1 MNATPSAQ
9 IVEDVCRL
17 DPDLDPR
24 VVEDFLSRMDGDY
37 VAGQSVEDVALHVR
51 MTMSLEGATN
61 AVVRVIPRPEER
73 YDVVVVAY
81 DYFAEF
87 SLLCGLLASHG
98 LAIESG
104 RVHTLGA
111 EPRSP
116 AWRRPRT
123 GRPPAAPSRK
133 IVDVFRV
140 APGDPAEAPQGALL
154 EQELRP
160 LLALLAQGRT
170 DEARET
176 LNRRLVGC
184 LARSRAPFAGTVSPI
199 DIAFDD
205 DASAAW
211 TVMRVRGHDT
221 PGFLYAVSNA
231 LAMRHIYVHGVRIES
246 EGTEVRDEF
255 LIGRAAGGRL
265 ESEDERQTLRLA
277 VALIKQF
284 THFLPWAPDPARA
297 LQHFDQ
303 FLDRVMEAGAGSEAL
318 KLLRGPDGFTPLAR
332 VLGSSD
338 FLWEDFLR
346 AHFEQLVPALQ
357 EWQSRPLGSEGRIR
371 ARLEARL
378 EAAGDT
384 DDARVRALNEFK
396 DEEMFAADVKRLL
409 DSRVCLEDFSAT
421 LTELAEAVLEQAFQL
436 GLAPLTAEHGL
447 PRLAD
452 GTQCPVSLLGLG
464 KFGGRE
470 MGYAS
475 DLELIVVYGGP
486 GTTEKS
492 GIDNGQ
498 FFERVAQALPRII
511 ESRDEGIFHV
521 DQRLRPH
528 GNKGPLAT
536 PFPAMQEYYRS
547 GTDAHPF
554 ERQAL
559 IKLRRV
565 GGDEDLGRAVE
576 AFRDSYVWSGEPWD
590 LEAALHLRDRQVRE
604 LVAPG
609 RFNVKYSPGGL
620 VEVEYATQYL
630 QILNGR
636 DRPEVRTP
644 STREALDRLAA
655 VGVLTPSEHRDL
667 AGAYVFWRNVVDALR
682 MVRGNARDLLLP
694 EDGSFEL
701 AFLARRLAYSQ
712 SDWDAAA
719 EGLSRDAARH
729 RDAVSGFFMGRF
741 RG

>member
-1 MNATPSAQ
+1 MSATRSSRL
-9 IVEDVCRL
+9 VDEVCRL
-17 DPDLDPR
+17 DPDLER
-24 VVEDFLSRMDGDY
+24 QLVEEFLAGMDERY
-37 VAGQSVEDVALHVR
+37 AAGKAAGDVALHVR
-51 MTMSLEGATN
+51 MAASLDPATT
-61 AVVRVIPRPEER
+61 AVVRVIPRPEGR
-73 YDVVVVAY
+73 FDVVVVAY

-87 SLLCGLLASHG
+87 SILCGLLASHG
-98 LAIESG
+98 CAIESG
-104 RVHTLGA
+104 RVHTLA
-111 EPRSP
+111 APQPRL
-116 AWRRPRT
+116 RRRQKT
-123 GRPPAAPSRK
+123 GRSAVAPSRK

-140 APGDPAEAPQGALL
+140 VPVDPGPPDGALL
-154 EQELRP
+154 EKELRP

-176 LNRRLVGC
+176 LNRRLVGS
-184 LARSRAPFAGTVSPI
+184 LARSRGPFAGTVSPI
-199 DIAFDD
+199 DITFDD
-205 DASAAW
+205 DSSTAW
-211 TVMRVRGHDT
+211 TVMRVHGHDT
-221 PGFLYAVSNA
+221 PGFLYSVSNA
-231 LAMRHIYVHGVRIES
+231 LAMRRIYVHGVRIES

-255 LIGRAAGGRL
+255 LVGRAGGGRL
-265 ESEDERQTLRLA
+265 DSEGERHTLRLA

-303 FLDRVMEAGAGSEAL
+303 LLDRVMEAGAGSDAL
-318 KLLRGPDGFTPLAR
+318 TLLRGPDGFTRLAR

-346 AHFEQLVPALQ
+346 AHFEQLLPALQ
-357 EWQSRPLGSEGRIR
+357 EWSSRPQGGEARVR
-371 ARLEARL
+371 ARLQARL
-378 EAAGDT
+378 AAAGDAE
-384 DDARVRALNEFK
+384 ARVRALNDFK
-396 DEEMFAADVKRLL
+396 DQEIFVADVKRLL
-409 DSRVCLEDFSAT
+409 DPRVCLEDFSAT
-421 LTELAEAVLEQAFQL
+421 LTELAEAVLGEAFRL
-436 GLAPLTAEHGL
+436 GFEPLAAKHGI

-452 GTQCPVSLLGLG
+452 GSPCPVSLLGLG

-475 DLELIVVYGGP
+475 DLELVVVYGGP
-486 GTTEKS
+486 GTTDTS
-492 GIDNGQ
+492 HIDNGQ
-498 FFERVAQALPRII
+498 FFDRVAQALPHII
-511 ESRDEGIFHV
+511 ESRDEGIFHL

-536 PFPAMQEYYRS
+536 PFPALKEYYAS

-565 GGDEDLGRAVE
+565 GGDEELGRAVE
-576 AFRDSYVWSGEPWD
+576 AFRDSYVWSDAPWD
-590 LEAALHLRDRQVRE
+590 LGSALHLRDRQVRE

-655 VGVLTPSEHRDL
+655 VGVLDARDL
-667 AGAYVFWRNVVDALR
+667 ADLTDAYAFWRNVVDALR

-694 EDGSFEL
+694 VEGSFEM
-701 AFLARRLAYSQ
+701 AFLARRLGYEG

-719 EGLSRDAARH
+719 AELSRDAERH
-729 RDAVSGFFMGRF
+729 REAVSRFFTSRF

>member
-1 MNATPSAQ
+1 MTATRPAKL
-9 IVEDVCRL
+9 VEDVCRFDPGL
-17 DPDLDPR
+17 DPQG
-24 VVEDFLSRMDGDY
+24 VEEFLSGMDEGY
-37 VAGQSVEDVALHVR
+37 VAGQAPGDVALHVR
-51 MTMSLEGATN
+51 MSASLDPTAT
-61 AVVRVIPRPEER
+61 AVVRVVPRPEGTF
-73 YDVVVVAY
+73 DVVVVAY

-87 SLLCGLLASHG
+87 SLLCGLLAAHG

-104 RVHTLGA
+104 RVHTLA
-111 EPRSP
+111 APPRPPEPR
-116 AWRRPRT
+116 RRRT
-123 GRPPAAPSRK
+123 GHGSAAPSRK

-140 APGDPAEAPQGALL
+140 APGRSGGAPDGPLLEGELRALL
-154 EQELRP
+154 E
-160 LLALLAQGRT
+160 LLAQGRT

-176 LNRRLVGC
+176 LNRRLVGS
-184 LARSRAPFAGTVSPI
+184 LARSGASFVGTLSPI
-199 DIAFDD
+199 DITFHD

-211 TVMRVRGHDT
+211 TVMRVRGRDT
-221 PGFLYAVSNA
+221 PGFLYSVANA
-231 LAMRHIYVHGVRIES
+231 LAMRRIYVHGVRIES
-246 EGTEVRDEF
+246 EGAEVRDEF
-255 LIGRAAGGRL
+255 LIGHAAGGRL
-265 ESEDERQTLRLA
+265 ESEGERQTLRLA

-303 FLDRVMEAGAGSEAL
+303 FLDRVMAAGAGSEAL

-346 AHFEQLVPALQ
+346 AHFEQLIPALQ
-357 EWQSRPLGSEGRIR
+357 EWPSRPLGSGERLRVRLR
-371 ARLEARL
+371 ARLESARSA
-378 EAAGDT
+378 E
-384 DDARVRALNEFK
+384 ARVRALNQFK
-396 DEEMFAADVKRLL
+396 DEEIFAADVKRLL
-409 DSRVCLEDFSAT
+409 DPGVCLEDFSAT
-421 LTELAEAVLEQAFQL
+421 LTELAEAVLGEAFHL
-436 GLAPLTAEHGL
+436 GSEPLEAEHGL

-452 GTQCPVSLLGLG
+452 GAPCPVSLIGLG

-475 DLELIVVYGGP
+475 DLELMVVYGGP
-486 GTTEKS
+486 GATEKS
-492 GIDNGQ
+492 GIENGQ
-498 FFERVAQALPRII
+498 FFERVAQALPSII

-521 DQRLRPH
+521 DLRLRPH

-536 PFPAMQEYYRS
+536 PFPAMKEYYRS

-565 GGDEDLGRAVE
+565 GGDEDLGGAVE

-590 LEAALHLRDRQVRE
+590 LNAALHLRDRQVRE
-604 LVAPG
+604 LVTLG

-630 QILNGR
+630 QIQNGQ
-636 DRPEVRTP
+636 DHPEVRSP
-644 STREALDRLAA
+644 STREALDGLVDAGA
-655 VGVLTPSEHRDL
+655 LSPAEHRDL
-667 AGAYVFWRNVVDALR
+667 TKAYAFWRNVVDALR

-701 AFLARRLAYSQ
+701 AFLARRMGYTG
-712 SDWDAAA
+712 SDWSAAA
-719 EGLSRDAARH
+719 EEMSRDAARH
-729 RDAVSGFFMGRF
+729 RDAVSRFFTTRF